1 MKSFIILCGGRS
13 KRMGKDKGSLILKGK
28 PMILH
33 VLDTISD
40 IADEIILVLR
50 DKKQVESYK
59 KLLNKDY
66 GHLDIVTD
74 KYKDQGPLI
83 GILTGLSAIKSDYA
97 QILPCDSPFISQ
109 EFVLNMFKAIEN
121 NKYDAV
127 VPVWEDGHV
136 EPLHSIY
143 KKTVSDTISKLIEEG
158 KMDVKSLIMNINAR
172 YVDTKE
178 LDTTTKS
185 FQNIN
190 TIREFQN
197 Y

>member
-50 DKKQVESYK
+50 DEKQVEGYK
-59 KLLNKDY
+59 KLLKNDY
-66 GHLDIVTD
+66 GNLNIVTD
-74 KYKDQGPLI
+74 KNKDRGPLI

-109 EFVLNMFKAIEN
+109 EFVLNMFKAAAT

-127 VPVWEDGHV
+127 VPVWEDGYV

-143 KKTVSDTISKLIEEG
+143 KKTVSDIILKLIEEG
-158 KMDVKSLIMNINAR
+158 KMDVKSLIKNINAR

-190 TIREFQN
+190 TIKDFQN

>member
-13 KRMGKDKGSLILKGK
+13 KRMGKDKGSLLLKGK

-50 DKKQVESYK
+50 DEKQVEGYK
-59 KLLNKDY
+59 RLLKENY

-74 KYKDQGPLI
+74 KKKDRGPLI

-109 EFVLNMFKAIEN
+109 EFVLNMFKAVET
-121 NKYDAV
+121 NKYDAI

-143 KKTVSDTISKLIEEG
+143 KKTVSDIILKLIEEG
-158 KMDVKSLIMNINAR
+158 KMDVKSLIMDINAR
-172 YVDTKE
+172 YIDTKE

-190 TIREFQN
+190 TIKDFQN

>member
-28 PMILH
+28 PMIFH

-50 DKKQVESYK
+50 DEKQVESYK
-59 KLLNKDY
+59 KLLKNDY
-66 GHLDIVTD
+66 GNLNIVTD
-74 KYKDQGPLI
+74 KNKDRGPLI

-109 EFVLNMFKAIEN
+109 EFVLNMFKAVET
-121 NKYDAV
+121 NKYDAI
-127 VPVWEDGHV
+127 VPVWEDGYV

-158 KMDVKSLIMNINAR
+158 KMDVKSLIKNINAR

-178 LDTTTKS
+178 LDATTQS

-190 TIREFQN
+190 TIKDFQN

>member
-1 MKSFIILCGGRS
+1 
-13 KRMGKDKGSLILKGK
+13 MGKDKGSLVLNGK

-33 VLDTISD
+33 VLNTISD

-50 DKKQVESYK
+50 DEEQVESYRR
-59 KLLNKDY
+59 LLKNNY
-66 GHLDIVTD
+66 GNLNIVTD
-74 KYKDQGPLI
+74 KNKDRGPLI
-83 GILTGLSAIKSDYA
+83 GILTGLSSIKSDYA

-109 EFVLNMFKAIEN
+109 EFVLNMFKAAEN
-121 NKYDAV
+121 NRYDAI

-143 KKTVSDTISKLIEEG
+143 KKTVSYTISKLIEEG
-158 KMDVKSLIMNINAR
+158 KMDVKSLIKNINAR

-178 LDTTTKS
+178 LDATTKS

-190 TIREFQN
+190 TIKDFEN

>member
-1 MKSFIILCGGRS
+1 
-13 KRMGKDKGSLILKGK
+13 
-28 PMILH
+28 MILH

-50 DKKQVESYK
+50 DEKQVESYK
-59 KLLNKDY
+59 RLLKEDY
-66 GHLDIVTD
+66 EHLNIVTD
-74 KYKDQGPLI
+74 KNKDRGPLI
-83 GILTGLSAIKSDYA
+83 GILTGLSSIKSDYA

-109 EFVLNMFKAIEN
+109 EFVLNMFKASEN
-121 NKYDAV
+121 NKYDAI

-190 TIREFQN
+190 TIKDFEN